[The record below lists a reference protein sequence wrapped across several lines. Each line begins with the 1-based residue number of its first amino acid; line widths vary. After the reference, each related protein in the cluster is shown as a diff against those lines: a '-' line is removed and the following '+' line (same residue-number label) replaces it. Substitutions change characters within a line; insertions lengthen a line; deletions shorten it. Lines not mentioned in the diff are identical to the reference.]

1 MRSRPLFELLG
12 EWRISLS
19 YYFITVVGAGRLYCI
34 CYLYS
39 MILTVLV

>member
-19 YYFITVVGAGRLYCI
+19 YYFITVLGARAA
-34 CYLYS
+34 YS
-39 MILTVLV
+39 VYAIYIV